1 MMNLEGKTVL
11 VTGGAGFIGSHIVD
25 RLLDLG
31 AAVRVLDSFDDFY
44 NGKESNIKHNLAR
57 SSFSLI
63 RGSILDEGEL
73 LASLKGVDVV
83 IHMAGQAGIRYC
95 NTFPEKAHLIN
106 VVGTFNLLQA
116 MRKLGLKRLIYASSS
131 SIFGPLVRERIDED
145 HPTNPS
151 SPYGATKLAAE
162 KYCMGFGQVYGLEVT
177 SLRYFSVYG
186 PRGRPD
192 QIIAATYDRI
202 QKGSPPIIYGDGKQ
216 VRDFTFISDAV
227 DATVLAVQ
235 QEDSVS
241 RIFNI
246 GYGEAI
252 EINDLMRRIMS
263 RLNGGHN
270 LQIQNEPSYLGDF
283 LATFVDNSLAR
294 KILGWRPKVGID
306 QGLHNYFA
314 WKTENGV
321 N

>member
-1 MMNLEGKTVL
+1 MNLEGKTVL

-25 RLLDLG
+25 RLIDLG
-31 AAVRVLDSFDDFY
+31 ANVKALDSFDDFY
-44 NGKESNIKHNLAR
+44 NGKESNIKQNLAR

-73 LASLKGVDVV
+73 RASLKGVDAV

-106 VVGTFNLLQA
+106 VVGTYNLLQA
-116 MRKLGLKRLIYASSS
+116 MRKLGPKRLIYASSS
-131 SIFGPLVRERIDED
+131 SIFGPLVTERIDEN
-145 HPTNPS
+145 HPTNPT
-151 SPYGATKLAAE
+151 SPYGATKLAGE
-162 KYCMGFGQVYGLEVT
+162 KYCMGFGHVYEMEVT
-177 SLRYFSVYG
+177 ALRFFSVYG

-192 QIIAATYDRI
+192 QIVAATYDRI
-202 QKGSPPIIYGDGKQ
+202 QKGSPPIIYGDGRQ

-235 QEDSVS
+235 QDDSIG

-252 EINDLMRRIMS
+252 EINDLIRRIVG
-263 RLNGGHN
+263 RLNGSHN
-270 LQIQNEPSYLGDF
+270 LRVQTEPSYLGDF
-283 LATFVDNSLAR
+283 LATFVDNSLAK

-306 QGLHNYFA
+306 RGLQNYFA